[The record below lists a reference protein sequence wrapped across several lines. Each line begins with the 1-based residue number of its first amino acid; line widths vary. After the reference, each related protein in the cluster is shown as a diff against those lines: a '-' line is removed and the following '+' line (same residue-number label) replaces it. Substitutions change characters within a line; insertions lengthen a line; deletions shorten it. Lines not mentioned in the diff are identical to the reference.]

1 MKKLI
6 SLVLAA
12 VMALSLVACGSGSKD
27 KDTDTGDKT
36 YKVGVVQL
44 VQHEALDAATKGFT
58 DALKEALGDKV
69 EVVEKNASGD
79 SNNCGT
85 IVNGFISDKV
95 DLIMANATPAL
106 QAAASATSTIPILG
120 TSVTDYA
127 TALEIADWTHNNRPR
142 KRWYRYRALRQRR
155 RRRCTASRR
164 TAAEQSAFSW
174 FCLPFYVLSPSQ
186 GQYYYSTAVKQAPVR
201 WPPRS
206 SCPRRRPQPIAAP
219 AESAARQ
226 PRFLRRRCRPQL
238 RRHSPGR

>member
-79 SNNCGT
+79 ST
-85 IVNGFISDKV
+85 
-95 DLIMANATPAL
+95 
-106 QAAASATSTIPILG
+106 
-120 TSVTDYA
+120 
-127 TALEIADWTHNNRPR
+127 
-142 KRWYRYRALRQRR
+142 
-155 RRRCTASRR
+155 
-164 TAAEQSAFSW
+164 TAA
-174 FCLPFYVLSPSQ
+174 PLSTDSFP
-186 GQYYYSTAVKQAPVR
+186 TR
-201 WPPRS
+201 
-206 SCPRRRPQPIAAP
+206 
-219 AESAARQ
+219 
-226 PRFLRRRCRPQL
+226 LT
-238 RRHSPGR
+238 